1 MLLHAVIN
9 MNTKYSCSIIIPCFN
24 EEDNVKETIKNSPK
38 IGKFT
43 EVIIVDDA
51 STDRTRQKA
60 ESLKKKY
67 KNLKVVSR
75 KINGGK
81 GPAVKTGIDS
91 ARGDIVIIWD
101 ADRTVP
107 AKELHLFYDAL
118 AGGKG
123 TFANGTRMVYPMEK
137 KAMRPL
143 NSIGNLLIPYMFS
156 WILGSR
162 ISDTLCGT
170 KALWRKDAKKIELK
184 KDRWGD
190 FDLLL
195 GAARLKLKITEVP
208 VHYKARV
215 AGESKMKTIRYAF
228 SIGKIA
234 LRGIWEFKI
243 SPLLN

>member
-1 MLLHAVIN
+1 MKS
-9 MNTKYSCSIIIPCFN
+9 KYSCSIIIPCFN
-24 EEDNVKETIKNSPK
+24 EEDNVEETIRKAPK

-43 EVIIVDDA
+43 EVIVIDDA
-51 STDRTRQKA
+51 STDRTREKA
-60 ESLKKKY
+60 QSLKRKY
-67 KNLKVVSR
+67 KNLKVISR
-75 KINGGK
+75 KVNGGK

-91 ARGDIVIIWD
+91 AKGDIVIVWD

-107 AKELHLFYDAL
+107 SKELKLFYDAL
-118 AGGKG
+118 VKNGPS

-143 NSIGNLLIPYMFS
+143 NSIGNSLIPYMFS
-156 WILGSR
+156 WILGSK

-170 KALWRKDAKKIELK
+170 KALWTKAAKKIELK
-184 KDRWGD
+184 RDRWGD

-195 GAARLKLKITEVP
+195 GAARLKLEISEVP